1 MNDID
6 DNVLLRIFEYAKPH
20 EFQILR
26 LICTRFNSVIETFDC
41 LYLNYLR
48 SLFEFCPFYWLEKIP
63 FSQRGSILL
72 WIVKDLKLI
81 KKLQNQHF
89 LHYPTIPE
97 LLIAISSSLDE
108 KSLGGLYNLSFGDA
122 NLTDITNYLTSF
134 RNKVKGGISGAIW
147 NLRFDIVFK
156 GGLKQLHEYNETQI
170 LERLSNI
177 GIRSDFC
184 AWYPYFKNYS
194 HYDFS
199 VLDDLK
205 NFQDEH
211 FIYKDNLEFIIF
223 LRRLDKLHHLSI
235 INILKH
241 KNFETLHYLMDN
253 FPSICETGIQIP
265 TEISKFAK
273 LLKALSFYKG
283 KRGKDVFCWLKKPNF
298 FVIDNVYPNLHYFP
312 EFRNLELL
320 KLIIGK
326 HQLDYSQH
334 TFYYSLNSF
343 KVYSYL
349 RDNFNY
355 SHNNRLFSCVS
366 SVKVLI
372 DLLQNGYKIISHDIS
387 TVGFQKENLQKLIKK
402 DPKTITEY
410 FRLLY
415 SSQDKLFTN
424 RIIATYLK
432 NLVENAKTIYDQYA
446 YTEDDIFK
454 VCKCM
459 LDAGCDLSSTFDYDV
474 VGKLKEKHLFNI
486 LLWLHRNRLYDF
498 EKPNFFS
505 MMDRHGFRLFL
516 KKYTT
521 SNETN

>member
-1 MNDID
+1 M
-6 DNVLLRIFEYAKPH
+6 
-20 EFQILR
+20 
-26 LICTRFNSVIETFDC
+26 
-41 LYLNYLR
+41 
-48 SLFEFCPFYWLEKIP
+48 
-63 FSQRGSILL
+63 
-72 WIVKDLKLI
+72 
-81 KKLQNQHF
+81 
-89 LHYPTIPE
+89 
-97 LLIAISSSLDE
+97 
-108 KSLGGLYNLSFGDA
+108 
-122 NLTDITNYLTSF
+122 
-134 RNKVKGGISGAIW
+134 
-147 NLRFDIVFK
+147 
-156 GGLKQLHEYNETQI
+156 
-170 LERLSNI
+170 
-177 GIRSDFC
+177 
-184 AWYPYFKNYS
+184 
-194 HYDFS
+194 
-199 VLDDLK
+199 
-205 NFQDEH
+205 
-211 FIYKDNLEFIIF
+211 
-223 LRRLDKLHHLSI
+223 
-235 INILKH
+235 
-241 KNFETLHYLMDN
+241 
-253 FPSICETGIQIP
+253 
-265 TEISKFAK
+265 
-273 LLKALSFYKG
+273 
-283 KRGKDVFCWLKKPNF
+283 
-298 FVIDNVYPNLHYFP
+298 
-312 EFRNLELL
+312 ELL

-372 DLLQNGYKIISHDIS
+372 DLLQNGHKIISYDIS

-432 NLVENAKTIYDQYA
+432 NLVENAKTIYDQYT

-459 LDAGCDLSSTFDYDV
+459 FDAGCDLSSTFDYDV